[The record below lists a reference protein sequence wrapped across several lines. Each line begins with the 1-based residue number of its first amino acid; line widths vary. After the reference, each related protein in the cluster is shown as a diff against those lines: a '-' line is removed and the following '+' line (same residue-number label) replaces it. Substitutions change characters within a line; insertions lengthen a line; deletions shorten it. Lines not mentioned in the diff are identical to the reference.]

1 VTIISVHST
10 NLLWNVELT
19 DKGGYG
25 DADGKGYLTKADLKA
40 VIEPMKGINAE
51 RAEILM
57 QELDI
62 GQADQIQRWD
72 WYL

>member
-1 VTIISVHST
+1 
-10 NLLWNVELT
+10 
-19 DKGGYG
+19 
-25 DADGKGYLTKADLKA
+25 LTKADLKA

-62 GQADQIQRWD
+62 GQADQIQR
-72 WYL
+72 